1 MSNLFLQRT
10 CESAIKVGVG
20 GHLEAGVGQEEAA
33 NVREAG
39 VDVLP
44 DILQLLMLVLFH
56 LHTVERP
63 LLIQVNGWTNIRSV
77 CAKTLMKAA

>member
-1 MSNLFLQRT
+1 M
-10 CESAIKVGVG
+10 
-20 GHLEAGVGQEEAA
+20 GQEEAA

-56 LHTVERP
+56 LHTVERL
-63 LLIQVNGWTNIRSV
+63 LLIQVNGWTNM
-77 CAKTLMKAA
+77 CLN